1 MTADIQKIYDDMWV
15 NAIQRIKDDK
25 YEVDNLINSSADTR
39 RGVTVL
45 SYFSHSL
52 AAAIDELSDELKAIE
67 PEQYYY
73 PTNEFH
79 LTVLS
84 IITCVKDFKL
94 SDIDVEAY
102 SSVFKQAVK
111 EFGPL
116 KIRYS
121 GVTASPSCI
130 LVQGFPDNEQLHL
143 LRNKLRSSFKKANLY
158 TTIDLRYEIATA
170 HTTVVRLRAP
180 LRNRDKFI
188 EVLSRYRKTDFG
200 ILEVNRLDLVFNNW
214 YQDLS
219 VTKPLSR
226 CELSTC
232 ITNKERS

>member
-1 MTADIQKIYDDMWV
+1 MSDIQKIYDDMWV

-25 YEVDNLINSSADTR
+25 YEVDNSINSSEDTR

-45 SYFSHSL
+45 SYLSNAL
-52 AAAIDELSDELKAIE
+52 GVAIRELLDELKGIE

-94 SDIDVEAY
+94 SDIDLKAY
-102 SSVFKQAVK
+102 SDAFEQAVK
-111 EFGPL
+111 DIGPL

-130 LVQGFPDNEQLHL
+130 LVQGFPDNDQLNI
-143 LRNKLRSSFKKANLY
+143 LRDKLRSSFKKANLY
-158 TTIDLRYEIATA
+158 TTIDLRYEISTA
-170 HTTVVRLRAP
+170 HTTVVRFRSP
-180 LRNRDKFI
+180 LRNRDEFI
-188 EVLSRYRKTDFG
+188 EVLSKYRKSDFG
-200 ILEVNRLDLVFNNW
+200 TLEVDRLDFVFNNW

-219 VTKPLSR
+219 VTKQLSSK
-226 CELSTC
+226 ELRT
-232 ITNKERS
+232 IK